1 MNVSYQWLSEYL
13 DLTGITPEGLAD
25 KMSRTG
31 IEVEDVFVP
40 ETGLKKIVVGHAV
53 KVEDHPD
60 SDHLHVCQVDIGEE
74 ELSQIVCGAPNIATG
89 QKIIVALPGSR
100 ITGNTKIKKGKMRG
114 QVSHGMICSLS
125 ELGFSE
131 KVVPKKYADGI
142 YVLPSEAVPGESV
155 FSYLAMDDAIL
166 DLSITPNRAD
176 ALSMRG
182 VAYEVG
188 AIYDRKPIF
197 KDFSLNENENEK
209 IEDYIKVAVEDKKD
223 TPFYSMRMIK
233 GVKIAES
240 PMWLQT
246 KLMNAGIRPLN
257 NIVDITNY
265 MLLEYGQPLHAF
277 DYDRLESKTI
287 LVRRATTDEQL
298 ETLDSESRQL
308 TNETIVIT
316 NGEKPVALAG
326 VMGGLG
332 TEIQEDTVNIALESA
347 LFEPVSIRKTAKK
360 LDLRSES
367 SSRYEKGI
375 NQGSIL
381 TASAHAAA
389 LMSELAGGSVV
400 SGTAVVSDLYV
411 KDAVVTI
418 TLAKLN
424 RSLGTAI
431 QTDEVL
437 SIFNRLGFKVT
448 EKNEL
453 FEVSIPPRRWD
464 ISIEADLLEEVAR
477 IYGYD
482 NLPSTLPV
490 IESTPGELDDK
501 QRLMRHTRHY
511 LEGAGLS
518 QAISYVLTTPQKAE
532 QFLMKESNSTKLDFP
547 MSEDR
552 STLRMNLI
560 SGLLD
565 NVHYNSARKNMDVA
579 LYEIG
584 RVFYKREGSLLPI
597 EEEHLAGVL
606 TGSLVDSNWQEK
618 ARKVD
623 FFDLKGILEG
633 LFETYGLT
641 EPLTF
646 VTDKNLEGMHP
657 GRTAA
662 IYLGEQS
669 IGFIGQVHPLMAK
682 EYDVKETYIFELNL
696 QPIIEGEKHPT
707 IYAGIPKYP
716 GMTRDM
722 ALLVDETITNQQL
735 TELISEKGGKYLRN
749 VRLFD
754 LYQGDKIEEGKKSLA
769 YTLSYLNPTDTL
781 IEEDVTKA
789 FEKVTQA
796 LVEQYD
802 AVIR

>member
-13 DLTGITPEGLAD
+13 DLTGISPEELAD
-25 KMSRTG
+25 RMSRTG

-74 ELSQIVCGAPNIATG
+74 ELSQIVCGAPNITTG
-89 QKIIVALPGSR
+89 QKVIVALPGSR
-100 ITGNTKIKKGKMRG
+100 ITGNAKIKKSKMRG
-114 QVSHGMICSLS
+114 QVSNGMICSLS

-142 YVLPSEAVPGESV
+142 YVLPEEAIPGDSV

-188 AIYDRKPIF
+188 AIYNQKPVF
-197 KDFSLNENENEK
+197 KNASLVEMEDEK
-209 IEDYIKVAVEDKKD
+209 IADYIEVAVEDEKD
-223 TPFYSMRMIK
+223 TPFYSMRIIK

-257 NIVDITNY
+257 NVVDITNY
-265 MLLEYGQPLHAF
+265 ILLEYGQPLHAF
-277 DYDRLESKTI
+277 DYDRLASKQI
-287 LVRRATTDEQL
+287 LVRRATTDEKL
-298 ETLDSESRQL
+298 ETLDNETRQL
-308 TNETIVIT
+308 SKETIVIT
-316 NGEKPVALAG
+316 NGENPVALAG

-332 TEIQEDTVNIALESA
+332 TEIQTDTVNIALEAA
-347 LFEPVSIRKTAKK
+347 LFEPVAIRKTAKQ
-360 LDLRSES
+360 LNLRSES

-375 NQGSIL
+375 NHGTIL

-389 LMSELAGGSVV
+389 LITEIAGGSVV
-400 SGTAVVSDLYV
+400 EGAAVASNLTV
-411 KDAVVTI
+411 KDVIVTI
-418 TLAKLN
+418 TLEKLN
-424 RSLGTAI
+424 RSLGTDI
-431 QTDEVL
+431 KTDEVL
-437 SIFNRLGFKVT
+437 TIFNRLGFEGT
-448 EKNEL
+448 ENNGL
-453 FEVSIPPRRWD
+453 FEVAIPPRRWD

-490 IESTPGELDDK
+490 IESTPGKLDDK
-501 QRLMRHTRHY
+501 QRIIRHTRHY
-511 LEGAGLS
+511 LEGSGLS
-518 QAISYVLTTPQKAE
+518 QAISYVLTTPEKAE
-532 QFLMKESNSTKLDFP
+532 QFLMRESNYTQMDLP

-565 NVHYNSARKNMDVA
+565 DVHYNVARKNANVA

-584 RVFYKREGSLLPI
+584 RVFYQAAEGLLPI

-606 TGSLVDSNWQEK
+606 TGSLIESNWQEK
-618 ARKVD
+618 AEKVD
-623 FFDLKGILEG
+623 FFNLKGILEG

-641 EPLTF
+641 ETLTF
-646 VTDKNLEGMHP
+646 VTDKDREGLHP

-662 IYLGEQS
+662 IYLGEQA
-669 IGFIGQVHPLMAK
+669 IGFIGQIHPLIAK
-682 EYDVKETYIFELNL
+682 EYDVKETYVFELNL
-696 QPIIEGEKHPT
+696 HPIINGEKHPT

-716 GMTRDM
+716 GMTRDV
-722 ALLVDETITNQQL
+722 ALLVDETTTNQEI
-735 TELISEKGGKYLRN
+735 TELIYEKGGKYLRQ

-754 LYQGDKIEEGKKSLA
+754 LYQGDKMADGKKSLA
-769 YTLSYLNPTDTL
+769 YTLSYLNPKDTL
-781 IEEDVTKA
+781 KEEEVSKV

-796 LVEQYD
+796 LVEKFD

>member
-40 ETGLKKIVVGHAV
+40 ETGLKKIVVGHAI

-100 ITGNTKIKKGKMRG
+100 ITGNTKIKKSKMRG
-114 QVSHGMICSLS
+114 QASNGMVCSLS

-142 YVLPSEAVPGESV
+142 YVLPDEAIPGEPV

-182 VAYEVG
+182 VAHEVG
-188 AIYDRKPIF
+188 AIYDRKPVF
-197 KDFSLNENENEK
+197 KDVSLTEMENEK
-209 IEDYIKVAVEDKKD
+209 IADYITVAVEDKND
-223 TPFYSMRMIK
+223 TPFYSMRIIK

-257 NIVDITNY
+257 NVVDITNY
-265 MLLEYGQPLHAF
+265 ILLEYGQPLHAF
-277 DYDRLESKTI
+277 DYDRLASKDI
-287 LVRRATTDEQL
+287 LVRRATEGEKLD
-298 ETLDSESRQL
+298 TLDGETRQL
-308 TNETIVIT
+308 TSEMIVIT
-316 NGEKPVALAG
+316 TGEKPVALAG
-326 VMGGLG
+326 IMGGLG
-332 TEIQEDTVNIALESA
+332 TEIQEDTVTIALESA
-347 LFEPVSIRKTAKK
+347 LFEPVAIRKTAKE
-360 LDLRSES
+360 LNLRSES

-375 NQGSIL
+375 NHATIL
-381 TASAHAAA
+381 SASAHAAA
-389 LMSELAGGSVV
+389 LIADLAGGTVV
-400 SGTAVVSDLYV
+400 SGAAIVSIIEVENVLV
-411 KDAVVTI
+411 SI
-418 TLAKLN
+418 TLEKLN
-424 RSLGTAI
+424 RSLGTKI
-431 QTDEVL
+431 KTDEVL
-437 SIFNRLGFKVT
+437 SIFNRLGFGVT
-448 EKNEL
+448 EDNGL
-453 FEVSIPPRRWD
+453 FNVSIPPRRWD

-482 NLPSTLPV
+482 NLPSTLPI
-490 IESTPGELDDK
+490 IESTPGKLDDK
-501 QRLMRHTRHY
+501 QRIVRHTRHY

-518 QAISYVLTTPQKAE
+518 QAISYVLTTTEKAG
-532 QFLMKESNSTKLDFP
+532 QFVMRESDATKLDFP

-565 NVHYNSARKNMDVA
+565 NVHYNTARKNTDVA

-584 RVFYKREGSLLPI
+584 RVFYKNKDSLLPI

-606 TGSLVDSNWQEK
+606 TGSLVENSWQEK
-618 ARKVD
+618 AGKVD
-623 FFDLKGILEG
+623 FFNLKGIVEG

-641 EPLTF
+641 ESLTF
-646 VTDKNLEGMHP
+646 VVDKDREGMHP

-662 IYLGEQS
+662 VYLGEQS
-669 IGFIGQVHPLMAK
+669 IGFIGQIHPLVAK
-682 EYDVKETYIFELNL
+682 KYDIKETYVFELNMH
-696 QPIIEGEKHPT
+696 PIIEGEKHPT

-716 GMTRDM
+716 GMTRDI
-722 ALLVDETITNQQL
+722 ALLVDEGITNQQL
-735 TELISEKGGKYLRN
+735 IELIHEKGGKYLRQ

-754 LYQGDKIEEGKKSLA
+754 LYQGDKINEGKKSLA
-769 YTLSYLNPTDTL
+769 YTLSYLNPKETL
-781 IEEDVTKA
+781 VEEEVTKA
-789 FEKVTQA
+789 FEKVVHA
-796 LVEQYD
+796 LVEQFD